1 MSIVQYFANSGL
13 PTATEQ
19 VIQVGTT
26 GGTDARFVPL
36 YEFYEYFWTGAILL
50 QSDINLQGEI
60 RKLAFYN
67 QNASATSYTS
77 TQITIKLG
85 HMSTSTF
92 PSSSVPE
99 DFSTIS
105 GVSNLTT
112 VFQGSVPRAAGVG
125 WTEITLDTPF
135 NYNNSDNL
143 IMNFQDKRGVYKSPS
158 TQSAEWSYNSRTS
171 GAAEDTGVSSYPTG
185 SGNRTF
191 YVPTTRLTIFG

>member
-1 MSIVQYFANSGL
+1 MSIVQYFANSGIV
-13 PTATEQ
+13 AGSEQ

-26 GGTDARFVPL
+26 GGTDARFIPL
-36 YEFYEYFWTGAILL
+36 YEYYDYFWNGSILL

-67 QNASATSYTS
+67 QNTSATSYTS
-77 TQITIKLG
+77 TQITIKLA
-85 HMSTSTF
+85 HISTSTF

-99 DFSTIS
+99 DFSTIT
-105 GVSNLTT
+105 GLSNLTT
-112 VFQGSVPRAAGVG
+112 VFQGSISRVGGVG

-143 IMNFQDKRGVYKSPS
+143 VMNFQDRSGIFKSPS
-158 TQSAEWSYNSRTS
+158 NTSAEWSYDSRTN
-171 GAAEDTGVSSYPTG
+171 GAAEETGISSYPTNNG
-185 SGNRTF
+185 SRTF